1 MKIHSFEMDY
11 KEVWVLE
18 QNTEQRERRHKG
30 YVKSAQI
37 ESLFGI
43 PLRCH
48 LESFVKKHSI

>member
-37 ESLFGI
+37 KNLFGI
-43 PLRCH
+43 PGKLC
-48 LESFVKKHSI
+48 